1 MSSVKKTWLN
11 LLNSSEKKYSD
22 TLNSILFKIEIMDI
36 ITAKI
41 INKVCNV
48 SVHTMVFIPPLNVYI
63 QISAIEIPTVAGNG
77 TFQLSKTNC

>member
-22 TLNSILFKIEIMDI
+22 KLKSILFKIEIIDI

-63 QISAIEIPTVAGNG
+63 QISAIEIPTVTGNG
-77 TFQLSKTNC
+77 RFQ

>member
-22 TLNSILFKIEIMDI
+22 KLKSILFKIEIIDI

-63 QISAIEIPTVAGNG
+63 QISAIEIPTVTGNG

>member
-22 TLNSILFKIEIMDI
+22 KLKSILFKIEIIEI

-48 SVHTMVFIPPLNVYI
+48 SVQTMVFIPPLNVYI
-63 QISAIEIPTVAGNG
+63 QISAIEIPTVTGNG
-77 TFQLSKTNC
+77 RFQ

>member
-22 TLNSILFKIEIMDI
+22 ILKSILFKIEIIEI

-63 QISAIEIPTVAGNG
+63 QIRAIEIPTVIGNG
-77 TFQLSKTNC
+77 IFQLSKTNC

>member
-11 LLNSSEKKYSD
+11 LLNSSDEKYSD
-22 TLNSILFKIEIMDI
+22 TLKSILFKIEIMDI

-63 QISAIEIPTVAGNG
+63 QISAIEIPTVTGNG
-77 TFQLSKTNC
+77 TFQ

>member
-22 TLNSILFKIEIMDI
+22 KLKSILFKIEII
-36 ITAKI
+36 EKITAKI

-63 QISAIEIPTVAGNG
+63 QISAIEIPTVTGNG
-77 TFQLSKTNC
+77 RFQ